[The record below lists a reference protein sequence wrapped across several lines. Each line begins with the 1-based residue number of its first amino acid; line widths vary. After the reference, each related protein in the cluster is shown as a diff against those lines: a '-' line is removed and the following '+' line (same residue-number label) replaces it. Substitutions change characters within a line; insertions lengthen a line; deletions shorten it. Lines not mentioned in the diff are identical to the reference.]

1 MRLIARM
8 VAGCI
13 GCPRSHLFLALA
25 VCVIGVAV
33 RPAVAAEPCPDTVG
47 SVASI
52 EGTLEVQ
59 READAAWTAVAVGAP
74 LCRADTVRTGVLS
87 RAALSLRNEAVLRL
101 DAETT
106 LTLSEVA
113 AEPTG
118 RSLLGLALGALQ
130 SFSRKPREVDI
141 QAPHMVLAV
150 RGTEFTVRA
159 EVERSVVAVQ
169 EGTVVAS
176 NDQGQLAVQSGQS
189 ALARAGEA
197 PQPYLLITPSDAV
210 QWALH
215 YPAVLTLDPDLAAL
229 DPAEAIATI
238 DTRPGAADDPALQV
252 QRAALLLGVGQIDD
266 ARASLD
272 RALALDPQSGA
283 AYALRAVIDV
293 AQNDIPE
300 ARANA
305 TRAVELAPDRAASY
319 LALSYAEQAAFDI
332 PAARDAL
339 QSAAERE
346 PGNAL
351 VLARLAEVQL
361 MLGDPRLA
369 RQTAERARELD
380 PRLARTESVLGFTD
394 LAAFRFRS
402 AQESFRRAIELDPS
416 DPLARFGLGLSEIRR
431 GDLAGG
437 RGNIETA
444 VGLDP
449 SNALLRTYLGKAYFE
464 EKRDDLAGEQYDI
477 AKGLDPLDPTPW
489 LYDAIRKQ
497 TMNRPV
503 EALRDL
509 DRSIELNDNRAVYR
523 SRQLLDQDRAARGTS
538 LARIYND
545 LGFIQRGISEAG
557 NALSLDPGNSGAHR
571 FLSDVYRDT
580 RRRELSR
587 VSELLQS
594 QLLQDI
600 NITPIQPSQSEANL
614 NIVTQGG
621 PADTGFNEFTPLF
634 ERNQVQVTGSGV
646 VGSNETL
653 GGEAVA
659 SALYDRFSLSAG
671 AFGYETDGWRDNN
684 DIDHNIYNIYFQ
696 TAITEQLNLQLE
708 YRRRETEYGDL
719 DFNFDP
725 DDFSDNEQNKLNQ
738 DIARVALRYSP
749 TTNSDLILSYIYS
762 DREATRRETENTDL
776 GPLNVYDRGR
786 DDGHQVDLQHILR
799 RERFNVITGGGFT
812 RLDGDQT
819 LQLDLFDVDESFN
832 DETRFHQGYIYG
844 NFNVPDPVIWT
855 LGLSYADFEYEQLTQ
870 EKVNPKLGAQ
880 WQALDNLVLR
890 AAAFRVVKPPL
901 TSNQTLEPTQVAGFN
916 QFFDDANGDVST
928 RYGFGFDWKPVQ
940 RWTLGGEATWRDLDQ
955 IAFGDQGDVTYNA
968 DEQTHRVY
976 ANWTPTDQVALTAEL
991 VYDRWKAE
999 QSPITEFSATPEKL
1013 ETWSVPLTA
1022 RYFHPSGFFA
1032 SLGGTFVHQDVQRA
1046 SNNIL
1051 GIEDGSDS
1059 FFLVDAAVGYRFPK
1073 RIGAVSLQINN
1084 IFDTGFQYQDDSFRE
1099 VQDQPS
1105 VGPYI
1110 PERQVMLRL
1119 TLTW

>member
-1 MRLIARM
+1 MTRT
-8 VAGCI
+8 VAGRA
-13 GCPRSHLFLALA
+13 RSRLHLLLVVLAAL
-25 VCVIGVAV
+25 VASV
-33 RPAVAAEPCPDTVG
+33 PVAALEPCSYVVG
-47 SVASI
+47 EVTSI

-59 READAAWTAVAVGAP
+59 READRAWAALAVGDP
-74 LCRADTVRTGVLS
+74 LCRADTVRTGTLS
-87 RAALSLRNEAVLRL
+87 RAALGLRNEAVLRL

-106 LTLSEVA
+106 LTLAEVA

-130 SFSRKPREVDI
+130 SFSRKPREVDV

-159 EVERSVVAVQ
+159 ELERSILAVQ

-176 NDQGQLAVQSGQS
+176 NDHGELAVQSGQS

-197 PQPYLLITPSDAV
+197 PQPYLLITPADAV

-215 YPAVLTLDPDLAAL
+215 YPAVLTLDSDLAAMA
-229 DPAEAIATI
+229 PAEAIATI
-238 DTRPGAADDPALQV
+238 DARPGAADDPALQV
-252 QRAALLLGVGQIDD
+252 QRAALLLSVGRIDQ
-266 ARASLD
+266 ARTAID
-272 RALALDPQSGA
+272 RALAVEPQSGA

-293 AQNDIPE
+293 AQNRVPE
-300 ARANA
+300 AQANA
-305 TRAVELAPDRAASY
+305 ARAVELAPERASSY
-319 LALSYAEQAAFDI
+319 LARSYAEQAAFDI
-332 PAARDAL
+332 RAARDAL
-339 QSAAERE
+339 VTASERE

-351 VLARLAEVQL
+351 VLARLAEVEL

-369 RQTAERARELD
+369 RQTAERARALD
-380 PRLARTESVLGFTD
+380 PRLARTESVLGFSD

-402 AQESFRRAIELDPS
+402 AQAAFQRAIELDPS

-437 RGNIETA
+437 RGNIEAA

-464 EKRDDLAGEQYDI
+464 EKRDELAGEQFEI
-477 AKGLDPLDPTPW
+477 AKGIDPLDPTPW

-509 DRSIELNDNRAVYR
+509 ERSIALNDNRAVYR

-545 LGFIQRGISEAG
+545 LGFIQRGITEAG
-557 NALSLDPGNSGAHR
+557 NSLSLDPGNSGAHR

-580 RRRELSR
+580 RRRELAR

-600 NITPIQPSQSEANL
+600 NITPIQPSLSEANL

-646 VGSNETL
+646 VGNNDTL

-671 AFGYETDGWRDNN
+671 AFGFATDGWRDNN
-684 DIDHNIYNIYFQ
+684 DIDHNIYNVYFQ

-719 DFNFDP
+719 DFDFDP
-725 DDFSDNEQNKLNQ
+725 DAFSDNEHNELDQ

-749 TTNSDLILSYIYS
+749 TANSDLILSYIYS
-762 DREATRRETENTDL
+762 DREATRTETENTDD
-776 GPLNVYDRGR
+776 GPLNIYDRGR

-819 LQLDLFDVDESFN
+819 LQLDLFGVDESFN
-832 DETRFHQGYIYG
+832 DETRHHRGYVYG
-844 NFNVPDPVIWT
+844 NINIPDPVIWT
-855 LGLSYADFEYEQLTQ
+855 VGLSYDDFEYEQLTQ
-870 EKVNPKLGAQ
+870 EKVNPKLGVQ
-880 WQALDNLVLR
+880 WQALDSLTLR
-890 AAAFRVVKPPL
+890 AAAFRVMKPPL

-928 RYGFGFDWKPVQ
+928 RYGLGFDWRAMPKL
-940 RWTLGGEATWRDLDQ
+940 TIGGEATWRDLDQ
-955 IAFGDQGDVTYNA
+955 IAFGEEGDVTYNA
-968 DEQTHRVY
+968 DEQTHRLY
-976 ANWTPTDQVALTAEL
+976 ANWTPTDQTAITAEL
-991 VYDRWKAE
+991 VYDRWEAQ
-999 QSPITEFSATPEKL
+999 QSPITAFSATPEDL
-1013 ETWSVPLTA
+1013 ETWSLPITA

-1032 SLGGTFVHQDVQRA
+1032 VLGGTFVHQDVKRA
-1046 SNNIL
+1046 GNNIL
-1051 GIEDGSDS
+1051 GLEDGSDS
-1059 FFLVDAAVGYRFPK
+1059 FFLVNAAVGYRFPK
-1073 RIGAVSLQINN
+1073 RIGAVSLQANN
-1084 IFDTGFQYQDDSFRE
+1084 IFDTGFHYQDDSFRE